1 MLWRMRFNGR
11 AAPSISE
18 SGGGGDVGSGG
29 GVFDGGESVDGKMS
43 ALLMKTAQ

>member
-1 MLWRMRFNGR
+1 MRSNGC
-11 AAPSISE
+11 AADSISD